1 MVAPLELLLE
11 HACALCRSLAR
22 VQSRL
27 TSCTGVG
34 ALRKALAGARA
45 QVAGAVGKRRR
56 AFTSVQAC
64 TPAPARAC
72 LRAGHRLRRGVQQ
85 ERVTTTPLR
94 VQAVQSAEVRRL
106 GPCAHSC
113 AFVRRVSRS
122 SLVLCCRPL
131 PQRPVSLPT
140 PQQKLQQAGGQ
151 VVQLYRYPGLSSS
164 KAKTLLRKAHDKV
177 SPKLV
182 AIDGELVRRHALHTS
197 NWRSA
202 QGALLTCSRAPPPW
216 LHEPC
221 VNVSST
227 EPLTAEEA
235 GTLAWLLRETY
246 EPEMLMPAT
255 KFGALGPTDAVV
267 EVRRRAAH
275 SGSYWYS
282 ALPAPAG
289 MLLKSLIVD
298 SDAHTRAE
306 DHPCGDL
313 TEPRQRCCLRAPAPR
328 LGPCSPLLIV
338 CATHP
343 GAGGASH
350 ELQHGLVCQCGVHL
364 PVLWPGQ
371 GEPRRD

>member
-22 VQSRL
+22 VQARL

-202 QGALLTCSRAPPPW
+202 QGALLTCSRAPPP
-216 LHEPC
+216 
-221 VNVSST
+221 
-227 EPLTAEEA
+227 
-235 GTLAWLLRETY
+235 LAAR
-246 EPEMLMPAT
+246 
-255 KFGALGPTDAVV
+255 AVCQRV
-267 EVRRRAAH
+267 QHRAAH
-275 SGSYWYS
+275 RRGGRH
-282 ALPAPAG
+282 AG
-289 MLLKSLIVD
+289 LAAARDVRAR
-298 SDAHTRAE
+298 DADACHQVWGAGADGRGRGGE
-306 DHPCGDL
+306 
-313 TEPRQRCCLRAPAPR
+313 APR
-328 LGPCSPLLIV
+328 RAQRQLLV
-338 CATHP
+338 QRA
-343 GAGGASH
+343 ASSGWDVT
-350 ELQHGLVCQCGVHL
+350 QKFDS
-364 PVLWPGQ
+364 
-371 GEPRRD
+371 RF